1 MVVALVGVAWPVLL
15 AAAVV
20 PAAQEWFARRRAR
33 RERLAQ
39 AKRNAEKAA
48 RWLAKHPE
56 LARAERPAVVDADG
70 RPVGRMRA
78 EAERDGGE
86 RP

>member
-33 RERLAQ
+33 RERLA
-39 AKRNAEKAA
+39 
-48 RWLAKHPE
+48 
-56 LARAERPAVVDADG
+56 RAERVAVYVADADG
-70 RPVGRMRA
+70 RLVGRMRA
-78 EAERDGGE
+78 EADRDGGE
-86 RP
+86 RL

>member
-20 PAAQEWFARRRAR
+20 PAAQEWRARRRAR
-33 RERLAQ
+33 RER
-39 AKRNAEKAA
+39 
-48 RWLAKHPE
+48 

-70 RPVGRMRA
+70 RLVGRMRA
-78 EAERDGGE
+78 EADHDGGE
-86 RP
+86 VR

>member
-33 RERLAQ
+33 RERLA
-39 AKRNAEKAA
+39 RAE
-48 RWLAKHPE
+48 
-56 LARAERPAVVDADG
+56 RAYDRDGGERPAVVDADG
-70 RPVGRMRA
+70 RLVGRMRA
-78 EAERDGGE
+78 EADHDGGE
-86 RP
+86 VR

>member
-33 RERLAQ
+33 RERLA
-39 AKRNAEKAA
+39 
-48 RWLAKHPE
+48 
-56 LARAERPAVVDADG
+56 RAERVAVYVADADG
-70 RPVGRMRA
+70 RLVGRMRA
-78 EAERDGGE
+78 EADHDGGE
-86 RP
+86 VR

>member
-20 PAAQEWFARRRAR
+20 PAAQEWRARRREA

-39 AKRNAEKAA
+39 AKRNAERAA
-48 RWLAKHPE
+48 RWLARNSE
-56 LARAERPAVVDADG
+56 LVRAERPAVVDADG

-78 EAERDGGE
+78 EADRDGGE
-86 RP
+86 RL